1 MYVEEIDSLY
11 PQPLAAAYLGDF
23 SRVDRL
29 FKYNPGEKGEFHA
42 RFQYLMNRQKE
53 NQSLAGSLKEYNLS
67 LGCGEETT
75 RNIDLL
81 EHNGALTIITG
92 QQPGLCTGPLYTI
105 YKAMG
110 TIQLARELGREL
122 NHPVVPVFWIGA
134 DDHDFEEV
142 NHIYLPTSQ
151 GPQKVSLREKPDG
164 RFSIG
169 HLPVPGE
176 VGTLFTQMREL
187 TPPIGWQQE
196 GLELLRQT
204 ALASENWAD
213 WFGRLMTFLFRDYGL
228 VLVNPLLKPLRILS
242 ANVFHQAVTTAPR
255 VEELLEQT
263 SLEVQRLG
271 FSPQVQSE
279 EGKAHIFMYV
289 NDRRQPLY
297 FNNGQFRNREG
308 SVTWDRNWLAERT
321 LTHPEA
327 FSPDVILRPV
337 VQEVLF
343 PVLAYV
349 GGPGEIGYFAQLKS
363 VFEHFGEEM
372 PLVYP
377 RPNITLVEPLV
388 AKRMRKY
395 NIPLSKIP
403 LGLDSF
409 SSNYLEQ
416 SDKVGIE
423 ARFNEFREV
432 LIEQHKR
439 LVKGVAIIDPEIK
452 LLGEE
457 FLRRL
462 IRNQKSFES
471 KVNQRHRKNNEVAL
485 RQLSKINQ
493 AIHPLGQWQERV
505 YNIFPYLMKYRPEM
519 LKTLVPLINVYSWK
533 QKIIFFD

>member
-23 SRVDRL
+23 SGVDRL
-29 FKYNPGEKGEFHA
+29 FKYNPGEKGDFHA
-42 RFQYLMNRQKE
+42 RFHYLMNRQKE
-53 NQSLAGSLKEYNLS
+53 NRSLAGSLKEYNLS

-81 EHNGALTIITG
+81 ENNGALTVITG

-105 YKAMG
+105 YKAIG

-169 HLPVPGE
+169 HLPLPGE
-176 VGTLFTQMREL
+176 AGTLFTQMREL

-308 SVTWDRNWLAERT
+308 SMTWDRNWLAERT

-372 PLVYP
+372 PVVYP
-377 RPNITLVEPLV
+377 RPNITLMEPLV

-395 NIPLSKIP
+395 NIPLSEIP

-416 SDKVGIE
+416 SDKAGIE
-423 ARFNEFREV
+423 ARFDEFREALV
-432 LIEQHKR
+432 EQHKR

-519 LKTLVPLINVYSWK
+519 LKTMVPLINVYSWK
-533 QKIIFFD
+533 QKIIFFN